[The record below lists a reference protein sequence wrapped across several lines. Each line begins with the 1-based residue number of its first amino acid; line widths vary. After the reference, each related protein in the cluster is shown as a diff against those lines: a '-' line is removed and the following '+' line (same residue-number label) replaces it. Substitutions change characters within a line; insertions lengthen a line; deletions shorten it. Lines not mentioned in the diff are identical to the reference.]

1 MMTTKCMALED
12 RKDWVWILCA
22 CLGML
27 LSLSGGSETGLFLS
41 LSNGGT
47 QLLLY

>member
-1 MMTTKCMALED
+1 MTKHMAFED
-12 RKDWVWILCA
+12 GKDWVWILRA

-27 LSLSGGSETGLFLS
+27 LSVSGGSETGLFLS

-47 QLLLY
+47 QLLHY